1 MSYLTQKDIDQML
14 EEEGLGDEPA
24 DTCWC
29 DICHPNINAGD
40 SLLIITVFKNGE
52 KYEFSLPIPP
62 DLPVNLINLI
72 VAGYIWEKGWGDSG
86 LAWKY
91 NVV

>member
-1 MSYLTQKDIDQML
+1 MSFLTQKEIDDMWA
-14 EEEGLGDEPA
+14 EEVCGDEPA

-29 DICHPNINAGD
+29 DICHPRINAGD
-40 SLLIITVFKNGE
+40 SLLVITVFKNGE
-52 KYEFSLPIPP
+52 KYEFSLPIPSN
-62 DLPVNLINLI
+62 LPTDLINLI
-72 VAGYIWEKGWGDSG
+72 AAGYIWEKGWGDTG